1 MRLETK
7 TPHPIRNETINVWQ
21 APESQP
27 GPKWLAMFGIG
38 KSFPIYFAG
47 SSEAE
52 VRDKAE
58 AFRTDVLG
66 KYEAA
71 FQAKMDNIRKAK
83 ERKKP

>member
-1 MRLETK
+1 
-7 TPHPIRNETINVWQ
+7 
-21 APESQP
+21 
-27 GPKWLAMFGIG
+27 MFGIG